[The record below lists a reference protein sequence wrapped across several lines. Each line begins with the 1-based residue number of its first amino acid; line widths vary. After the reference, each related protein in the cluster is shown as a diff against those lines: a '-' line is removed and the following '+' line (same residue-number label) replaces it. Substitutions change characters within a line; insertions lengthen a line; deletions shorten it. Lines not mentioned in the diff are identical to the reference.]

1 MSVMRA
7 KSGLFYASVHRAGS
21 QRDKS
26 VLVTS
31 RLFGPFPFRRN
42 LFANVCLWRLQFPKA
57 QKKAS
62 LHLSTEPWESIMNF
76 GGRHLTIS
84 VYTSCN

>member
-1 MSVMRA
+1 MRE

-42 LFANVCLWRLQFPKA
+42 LFAEKGL
-57 QKKAS
+57 AS
-62 LHLSTEPWESIMNF
+62 SFDRTI
-76 GGRHLTIS
+76 LTKLGNPS
-84 VYTSCN
+84 